1 MPFRGN
7 EWMPNVHTLEPSQA
21 ARDPARRLGLDGRV
35 SDARV
40 RPRLSTPLLAVVLC
54 LVWSSAFIFV
64 KLALRDAPAEVFA
77 ALRSVAAAPALFAAL
92 LLLVA
97 AGLGRALLDRRVT

>member
-1 MPFRGN
+1 M
-7 EWMPNVHTLEPSQA
+7 A
-21 ARDPARRLGLDGRV
+21 
-35 SDARV
+35 DARG

-77 ALRSVAAAPALFAAL
+77 ALRAIAAAPVLLAAL
-92 LLLVA
+92 LIRDA
-97 AGLGRALLDRRVT
+97 AGLGRALRDRRVHVVGLVLGATSASPASWCSPRWASSSRASASASC